1 MIRTQLKKYK
11 PFAQGIMRQLT
22 GYNYFASLLLFLL
35 ANIWQGVGE
44 NQNLETN
51 SADVLD
57 RYERLKVEYAS
68 EFTNKD
74 FLAQVDSLMNRLQ
87 QLNDGDTYLEIGLEK
102 WQALNQ
108 IGFYT
113 MVQDEIEYVFSQNSL
128 KISIENKEKASLLL
142 MQAYVNSRAITK
154 AQSLGV
160 EILQATENIET
171 ATRAKYYLSVV
182 YAYAGKYQESIEL
195 LTENLDYY
203 IAINDTAAQIVVLNN
218 AAQTNQDLNQP
229 TQTEYF
235 FKRAETLAIESGD
248 LENQLL
254 IYSNMGV
261 FYKTQ
266 QNYELAR
273 AYYEKGLTISLQRND
288 LSATAQNMFNI
299 GNIYYEEGNYREA
312 VNYYNESLE
321 IVEELNYEYPKALIY
336 MMKGAVSIDLG
347 FYDEA
352 NQYLM
357 QAKKINSLINDL
369 ESSLFLYD
377 KLSTLKQLTGDY
389 QAAFEYLS
397 NIVDLKDQKFA
408 SASLD
413 SLNQAVIKFQL
424 NEEMLRLE
432 NTAIEYEKL
441 IQQRVF
447 GIALILLLGIGL
459 SITLV
464 LNNRKKA
471 LIEKLFSNYKTER
484 QAESDTQT
492 KGKKSLISPSNNSS
506 NNVFEKLF
514 FINKSK
520 GSIPSEHQDLFNQIG
535 TVVLEEEL
543 FRDTELTLVKLA
555 KRVNSNTTYVSEAI
569 NSNLGMRFNS
579 FLNRIRIHEAQK
591 IMLEQDE
598 PIDRVMRMS
607 GYRNRS
613 TFYRAFQAETG
624 LTPREF
630 ITSKQKSTHP

>member
-11 PFAQGIMRQLT
+11 PFAQGIKRQLT
-22 GYNYFASLLLFLL
+22 GYNYFVSLLLFLL

-128 KISIENKEKASLLL
+128 KISLENKEKASLLL

-203 IAINDTAAQIVVLNN
+203 ITINDTAAQIVVLNN
-218 AAQTNQDLNQP
+218 AAQTNQDLNRT

-408 SASLD
+408 STSLD

-484 QAESDTQT
+484 QAESNTQT
-492 KGKKSLISPSNNSS
+492 KGKKSLISSSNNSS

-535 TVVLEEEL
+535 AVVLEEEL

-630 ITSKQKSTHP
+630 ITSK

>member
-1 MIRTQLKKYK
+1 
-11 PFAQGIMRQLT
+11 MRQLT

-312 VNYYNESLE
+312 VTYYNESLE

>member
-312 VNYYNESLE
+312 VTYYNESLE

>member
-1 MIRTQLKKYK
+1 MRRTQLKKYK

-51 SADVLD
+51 SAEVLD
-57 RYERLKVEYAS
+57 RYERLKIEYAS

-248 LENQLL
+248 LENKLL

-408 SASLD
+408 STSLD

-484 QAESDTQT
+484 QAESNTQT
-492 KGKKSLISPSNNSS
+492 KGKKSVISSSNNSS

-630 ITSKQKSTHP
+630 ITSK

>member
-408 SASLD
+408 STSLD

-484 QAESDTQT
+484 QAESNTQT
-492 KGKKSLISPSNNSS
+492 KGKKSVISSSNNSS

-630 ITSKQKSTHP
+630 ITSK

>member
-68 EFTNKD
+68 EFTNND

-171 ATRAKYYLSVV
+171 ATRAKYYLSVG

-203 IAINDTAAQIVVLNN
+203 ISINDTAAQIVVLNN

>member
-68 EFTNKD
+68 DFTNKD

-266 QNYELAR
+266 QNYELAK

-471 LIEKLFSNYKTER
+471 LIEKLFSNYKTEI

>member
-171 ATRAKYYLSVV
+171 ATRAKYYLSVG

-203 IAINDTAAQIVVLNN
+203 ISINDTAAQIVVLNN

>member
-128 KISIENKEKASLLL
+128 KISLENKEKASLLL

-408 SASLD
+408 STSLD

-630 ITSKQKSTHP
+630 ITSK

>member
-182 YAYAGKYQESIEL
+182 FAYAGKYQESIEL

-389 QAAFEYLS
+389 QEAFEYLS

-408 SASLD
+408 STSLD

-484 QAESDTQT
+484 QAESNTQT
-492 KGKKSLISPSNNSS
+492 KGKKSVISSSNNSS

-630 ITSKQKSTHP
+630 ITSK

>member
-68 EFTNKD
+68 EFTNND

-171 ATRAKYYLSVV
+171 ATRAKYYLSVG

-203 IAINDTAAQIVVLNN
+203 ISINDTAAQIVVLNN

-441 IQQRVF
+441 IQHRVF

>member
-203 IAINDTAAQIVVLNN
+203 ISINDTAAQIVVLNN

>member
-171 ATRAKYYLSVV
+171 ATRAKYYLSVG

>member
-203 IAINDTAAQIVVLNN
+203 ISINDTAAQIVVLNN

-312 VNYYNESLE
+312 VTYYNESLE

>member
-1 MIRTQLKKYK
+1 
-11 PFAQGIMRQLT
+11 MRQLT

>member
-68 EFTNKD
+68 EFTNND

-171 ATRAKYYLSVV
+171 ATRAKYYLSVG

-441 IQQRVF
+441 IQHRVF

>member
-44 NQNLETN
+44 NQNLEIN

-128 KISIENKEKASLLL
+128 KISLENKEKASLLL

-171 ATRAKYYLSVV
+171 ATRAKYYLSVG

>member
-171 ATRAKYYLSVV
+171 ATRAKYYLSVG

-218 AAQTNQDLNQP
+218 AAQINQDLNQP

-569 NSNLGMRFNS
+569 NSNLCMRFNS